1 MRNLINLFILLFVFC
16 PFVSSSQCISGN
28 CENGV
33 GVYVNKD
40 KSKMEGSWKNG
51 KLDGKSKITF
61 ASGAIYEGDLIQ
73 GIKNGFGKYIFS
85 NGNYYE
91 GGWKNDKQNGEGKFV
106 TLKGY
111 VEQGN
116 YMNDSLVGFVSISY
130 SNGDKYSGFWKN
142 GKRNGAGKY
151 FTKNGYFE
159 EGKYIND
166 TLSSY
171 ATIIFPSK
179 AKYIGYVQNSL
190 FDGKGIYF
198 YSSGDKFE
206 GNWKRNKKNG
216 TGTLYFQKGGIL
228 KGEWIDDVFVSGSN
242 SRNIVDSLKI
252 INPILSN
259 SGIYEVNV
267 FLNNVLKIDMVF
279 DTGASEVY
287 FTPDVV
293 LTLFKT
299 KTITEEDLLE
309 GAMFMD
315 ANGNVNKSA
324 RFNLK
329 SMQIGNIKL
338 ENIPCAVSSNVNGS
352 NLLGLSAL
360 RKLGK
365 FEFDFNQA
373 LIKVD

>member
-1 MRNLINLFILLFVFC
+1 MRNLIIVFILLFITS
-16 PFVSSSQCISGN
+16 PFISSSQCISGD

-33 GVYVNKD
+33 GVYVTKD
-40 KSKMEGSWKNG
+40 KARMEGSWKNG

-61 ASGAIYEGDLIQ
+61 DSGDIYEGNMVSGEKK
-73 GIKNGFGKYIFS
+73 GIGKYTFN
-85 NGNYYE
+85 NGNFYE
-91 GGWKNDKQNGEGKFV
+91 GGWKNNKQHGIGKFV
-106 TLKGY
+106 AVNGY
-111 VEQGN
+111 VEEGN
-116 YMNDSLVGFVSISY
+116 YIDDTLSGYVSILY
-130 SNGDKYSGFWKN
+130 SNGNKYSGFWKN
-142 GKRNGAGKY
+142 GYRNGAGKLV
-151 FTKNGYFE
+151 TKKGYVE
-159 EGKYIND
+159 EGKYLND
-166 TLSSY
+166 TLFGY
-171 ATIIFPSK
+171 VTINFSDNE
-179 AKYIGYVQNSL
+179 KYVGYVQNSL
-190 FDGKGIYF
+190 RDGNGIY
-198 YSSGDKFE
+198 YYPSGDKFE
-206 GNWKRNKKNG
+206 GNWKANKKNG
-216 TGTLYFQKGGIL
+216 TGTFYYKKGGIL
-228 KGEWIDDVFVSGSN
+228 KGVWKDDVFVSGSDYR
-242 SRNIVDSLKI
+242 SKVDSLKI

-299 KTITEEDLLE
+299 KTITEDDLLE

-329 SMQIGNIKL
+329 TMQIGNIKL

-373 LIKVD
+373 LIKVN